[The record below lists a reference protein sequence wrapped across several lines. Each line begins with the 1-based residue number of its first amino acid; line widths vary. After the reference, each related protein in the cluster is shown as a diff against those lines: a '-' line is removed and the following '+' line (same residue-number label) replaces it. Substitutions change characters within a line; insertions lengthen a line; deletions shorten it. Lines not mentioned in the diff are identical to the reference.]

1 MVLLKA
7 LDDKNNKKYMVFGLE
22 RKDII
27 RLLNGDKCRFR
38 GTDIDDG
45 CNYLFLFGDTEE
57 QINERIRNEFPGS
70 YD

>member
-38 GTDIDDG
+38 GTDIDEG
-45 CNYLFLFGDTEE
+45 CNYLFLFGDTED
-57 QINERIRNEFPGS
+57 QINESIRNEFPGS
-70 YD
+70 YY